1 MADVDDVLPD
11 LQDMPER
18 VRDPKAGVS
27 DLPVRLASALVMA
40 VIAVGALWLG
50 GVFWIGFVVLIAG
63 LVLWEFN
70 RLIRRAASSGMSEIL
85 WLFFGAIYVSGA
97 ALAMIQVRGNYSA
110 LGVAFI
116 YILPVIA
123 VDVGAYFVGRAVGGP
138 KIAPKLSPSKTW
150 AGLIGGA
157 IGASCVTVGVVGSG
171 VLSDQLGPGTLPA
184 IVMAIAAAVLVA
196 VVAQAGDFLES
207 WLKRRAGVKDSSALI
222 PGHGGVFD
230 RVDGFLAVFFMIFCV
245 NVLPGLIGAIV

>member
-1 MADVDDVLPD
+1 MADVEDILPD
-11 LQDMPER
+11 LPDVPER

-40 VIAVGALWLG
+40 AIAATALWMG
-50 GVFWIGFVVLIAG
+50 GWVWIGFVALVAG

-70 RLIRRAASSGMSEIL
+70 RLIRGADISGLAETL

-97 ALAMIQVRGNYSA
+97 ALAMVQVRDNYSA

-116 YILPVIA
+116 YLLPVIA

-157 IGASCVTVGVVGSG
+157 IGASCVTVGVVISG
-171 VLSDQLGPGTLPA
+171 FMPEQLGPDILPA
-184 IVMAIAAAVLVA
+184 IALAIAAGALIA
-196 VVAQAGDFLES
+196 VVAQGGDFLES
-207 WLKRRAGVKDSSALI
+207 WLKRRAGVKDSSGLI

-230 RVDGFLAVFFMIFCV
+230 RVDGFIAVFFLVFCV
-245 NVLPGLIGAIV
+245 NVLPGLIGGAL